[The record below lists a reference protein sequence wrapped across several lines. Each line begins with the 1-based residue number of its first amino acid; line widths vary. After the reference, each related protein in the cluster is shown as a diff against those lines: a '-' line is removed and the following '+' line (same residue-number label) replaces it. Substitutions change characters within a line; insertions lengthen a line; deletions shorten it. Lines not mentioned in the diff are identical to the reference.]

1 MISYEHRGVKALIHA
16 VGHGIGMT
24 AAAPY
29 ELDASRELTDIDVRA
44 ASVGVLYEYRLRAG
58 LYRALARGPYLVGH
72 LLRRGGI
79 SQRELMDIVSVRAGS
94 LSEVLGK
101 LEESGYITR
110 TPNEE
115 DRRRTDLAL
124 TPEGEAAAR
133 AFDAS
138 RKENRETFF
147 SVLSEEEKTQLNALL
162 DKLSAAIS
170 WPDENERRRHGHR
183 QCEKHGH
190 KEGRGREGH
199 GAHGHH
205 HHHDHPGHGPHGRG
219 FHKEQ
224 EKSEV

>member
-1 MISYEHRGVKALIHA
+1 MKEFDENKTNQQNYRDMDPRDMENLSAEEQLVIRLHKVHYGLRHNAESRGGQGRILS
-16 VGHGIGMT
+16 
-24 AAAPY
+24 
-29 ELDASRELTDIDVRA
+29 L
-44 ASVGVLYEYRLRAG
+44 
-58 LYRALARGPYLVGH
+58 
-72 LLRRGGI
+72 LLRRGGM

-124 TPEGEAAAR
+124 TPEGEAAAH